1 MARTDLVPAVTAVVL
16 YKRVDGGG
24 LRLNPWQWGFAVL
37 APILLMIID
46 IKLMGGWLMSR
57 APAAFWTVALTGWIP
72 LYLSQK
78 RWHTQV
84 DPFLNGM
91 LASCAAIAF
100 IGAVSPV
107 LIFFFGSLLDLV
119 QGKTTFSE
127 VGMSTLLSGIALIL
141 TWPLLFTAGAFRRQA
156 KLRIRWRPDLR
167 SKPGFIG
174 MAVIPLL
181 MLSAEITDRVWF
193 GGVNAALHSQNADK
207 VLDAAHELRFY
218 PVTLMTKTDEVC
230 SGLYAHGR
238 ETLVDPEAL
247 EANVAIAWGDR
258 GASINTQAQKFFGN
272 DATLVC
278 ADALSSGPF

>member
-1 MARTDLVPAVTAVVL
+1 VVL

-46 IKLMGGWLMSR
+46 IRLMAGWLMSL
-57 APAAFWTVALTGWIP
+57 APAAFWTAALTGWIP
-72 LYLSQK
+72 LALSQR

-91 LASCAAIAF
+91 LASCAAMALL
-100 IGAVSPV
+100 GAISPV
-107 LIFFFGSLLDLV
+107 LIFFFGSLTDLV
-119 QGKTTFSE
+119 QGKADLSK
-127 VGMSTLLSGIALIL
+127 VGSSTLLSGIALIL

-156 KLRIRWRPDLR
+156 KIRIRWRPDLR

-174 MAVIPLL
+174 MAVIPVL

-193 GGVNAALHSQNADK
+193 GGVNAGLHSHNADK

-238 ETLVDPEAL
+238 ESQVDPEAL
-247 EANVAIAWGDR
+247 EANLGIAWGDR
-258 GASINTQAQKFFGN
+258 GASVGTVAQKFFGT
-272 DATLVC
+272 DAAIVC